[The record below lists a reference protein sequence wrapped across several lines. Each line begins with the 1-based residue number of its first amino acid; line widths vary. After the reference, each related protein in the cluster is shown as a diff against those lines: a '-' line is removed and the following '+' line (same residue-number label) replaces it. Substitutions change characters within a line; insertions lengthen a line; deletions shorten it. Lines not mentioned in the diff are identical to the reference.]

1 MLIGTVQIAEFRFE
15 LLSNMTVVPQQYT
28 LHCVSIGDGGYSI
41 IILHGNDQQIY
52 NGNCPNG
59 VCVREQ
65 LHSSNNTYDN
75 TVNIIWDTQTI
86 SSGQSFSQSVNG
98 DQMYRC
104 NVASNRDRT
113 LTVKGKKTISYIIIF
128 NIYFKLQ
135 DSLLLLLL
143 KSTRQVLLSLSVGQL
158 IQLMLMDM

>member
-1 MLIGTVQIAEFRFE
+1 
-15 LLSNMTVVPQQYT
+15 MTVVPQQYT
-28 LHCVSIGDGGYSI
+28 LHCVSTGGAGGYI
-41 IILHGNDQQIY
+41 TLYGNDQQIY
-52 NGNCPNG
+52 SCGNG

-75 TVNIIWDTQTI
+75 TVSITWDTQTI
-86 SSGQSFSQSVNG
+86 SSGSFSQSVNG
-98 DQMYRC
+98 DQIYRC
-104 NVASNRDRT
+104 NVFLSFANRNRY
-113 LTVKGKKTISYIIIF
+113 LTVKGIKAISYIIF

-135 DSLLLLLL
+135 DLLLLLLL